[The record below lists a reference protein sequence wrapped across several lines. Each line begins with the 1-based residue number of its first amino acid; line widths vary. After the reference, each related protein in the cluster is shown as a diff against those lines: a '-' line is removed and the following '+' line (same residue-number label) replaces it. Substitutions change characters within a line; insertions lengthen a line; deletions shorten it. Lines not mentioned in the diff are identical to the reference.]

1 MYNLVIEELKRRIEQ
16 IKFYQELQEKNKSSI
31 IYIFPDVAIF
41 KNPKNANISQLK
53 GIKNVGVKKKK
64 NKGF

>member
-41 KNPKNANISQLK
+41 KNPKNANISHNLRKLK
-53 GIKNVGVKKKK
+53 MLEFKK
-64 NKGF
+64 

>member
-1 MYNLVIEELKRRIEQ
+1 M
-16 IKFYQELQEKNKSSI
+16 QEKNKSSI